1 MKKKNNDS
9 VFALRE
15 RSREVFQQIV
25 DTYVETGEPVGSKT
39 ISARLGGKLSS
50 SSIRGIMSDLE
61 VSGLLF
67 APHTSAGRL
76 PTEAGLRLF
85 VAGLLQVGGLD
96 SAEKKEIEA
105 KCASADKSSR
115 ELLENAS
122 HALSGLTK
130 QAGLVMAPKT
140 EDPLKHIEFVS
151 LSPGRAL
158 VVMVTESGLV
168 ENRVIEVPKGL
179 PPSTLIEAGNY
190 LSTKIIGKTLNEAKE
205 IILFELKERRAQ
217 LDKLTEKIVKKG
229 LATWSGDQTSGG
241 SLIIRGQANLLKDV
255 KAIDDLKRIRQ
266 LFEIFE
272 ARREMVKIVEL
283 VGSAEGVQIF
293 IGSQHDRFDLAGF
306 SMVVAPLKN
315 RKEQI
320 IGALGVIGP
329 TRINY
334 AKIIP
339 TVDYTS
345 RVVGKFLGQ

>member
-1 MKKKNNDS
+1 MNKKITDP
-9 VFALRE
+9 VFELRD
-15 RSREVFQQIV
+15 RSREVFQHIV
-25 DTYVETGEPVGSKT
+25 DSYVETGEPVGSKT
-39 ISARLGGKLSS
+39 ISNRLGGKLSS

-61 VSGLLF
+61 VLGLLF
-67 APHTSAGRL
+67 APHTSAGRM

-85 VAGLLQVGGLD
+85 VAGLLQFGGLD
-96 SAEKKEIEA
+96 TAEKKDIEA
-105 KCASADKSSR
+105 KCALKSKSTR
-115 ELLENAS
+115 EILENAS

-140 EDPLKHIEFVS
+140 EDPLKHIEFVN

-168 ENRVIEVPKGL
+168 ENRVIEVPRGL
-179 PPSTLIEAGNY
+179 PPSSLIEAGNY
-190 LSTKIIGKTLNEAKE
+190 LSTKLIGKTLNEARDL
-205 IILFELKERRAQ
+205 IIGELKERSVQ
-217 LDKLTEKIVKKG
+217 LDKLTEKLVKKG
-229 LATWSGDQTSGG
+229 LATWSGDQSSGG

-255 KAIDDLKRIRQ
+255 KAIEDLERIRH
-266 LFEIFE
+266 LFEVFE
-272 ARREMVKIVEL
+272 ARKEIVKIVEL

-293 IGSQHDRFDLAGF
+293 IGSQNDRFDLAGF
-306 SMVVAPLKN
+306 SMVVSPLKN

-339 TVDYTS
+339 TVDYTA
-345 RVVGKFLGQ
+345 RVVGRFLGQ